1 MSENTQR
8 LKNSPVESLS
18 PHGKS
23 VVAAQSVVDNYAHL
37 VDETDTLNMW
47 VRGSQEVLE
56 LAKKGSYF
64 ETPLEAVRKKEA
76 GMLK

>member
-8 LKNSPVESLS
+8 LKISPVESLS
-18 PHGKS
+18 PHGKN
-23 VVAAQSVVDNYAHL
+23 VVAAQFVVDNYAHL